1 MKQNI
6 AAMGGFKSKIIR
18 VNGNRHE
25 VAVVVN
31 TENQNNV
38 SRKKVGQKLVTR
50 QNENPEHVA
59 GKAVPG
65 FWISLSATSIVAA
78 PHRGACSFSVEND
91 ADEISRTAGRQC
103 HSHSMLAGGLV
114 VTSRTTRLAWGTSLT
129 MRAETRA
136 MRS

>member
-59 GKAVPG
+59 GKSGSG
-65 FWISLSATSIVAA
+65 FLDIIPIRYLPEA
-78 PHRGACSFSVEND
+78 
-91 ADEISRTAGRQC
+91 
-103 HSHSMLAGGLV
+103 
-114 VTSRTTRLAWGTSLT
+114 
-129 MRAETRA
+129 
-136 MRS
+136 

>member
-1 MKQNI
+1 
-6 AAMGGFKSKIIR
+6 MGEFKSKKIR

-59 GKAVPG
+59 RKAVPG
-65 FWISLSATSIVAA
+65 FWISFPLDGGDGLFTGKHANRKNGSIQ
-78 PHRGACSFSVEND
+78 D
-91 ADEISRTAGRQC
+91 
-103 HSHSMLAGGLV
+103 
-114 VTSRTTRLAWGTSLT
+114 
-129 MRAETRA
+129 
-136 MRS
+136 

>member
-6 AAMGGFKSKIIR
+6 AAMGEFKSKKIR

-65 FWISLSATSIVAA
+65 FWISFPAIVATDRRSPAA
-78 PHRGACSFSVEND
+78 PV
-91 ADEISRTAGRQC
+91 
-103 HSHSMLAGGLV
+103 LGL
-114 VTSRTTRLAWGTSLT
+114 L
-129 MRAETRA
+129 
-136 MRS
+136 

>member
-1 MKQNI
+1 
-6 AAMGGFKSKIIR
+6 MGEFKSKKIR

-65 FWISLSATSIVAA
+65 FWISF
-78 PHRGACSFSVEND
+78 PFD
-91 ADEISRTAGRQC
+91 TAKRILNIYDYVWC
-103 HSHSMLAGGLV
+103 FV
-114 VTSRTTRLAWGTSLT
+114 VF
-129 MRAETRA
+129 
-136 MRS
+136 